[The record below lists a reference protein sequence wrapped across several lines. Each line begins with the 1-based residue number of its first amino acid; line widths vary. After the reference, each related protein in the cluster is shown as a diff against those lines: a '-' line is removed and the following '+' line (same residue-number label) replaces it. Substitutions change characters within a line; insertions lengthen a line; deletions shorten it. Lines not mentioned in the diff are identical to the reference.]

1 MTAHAVD
8 SAQGLAE
15 LLAFQATA
23 ARGAAFTA
31 VAREYGEVRLPRLRD
46 LAGKAS
52 WQEMAT
58 GAGGLAVIWTGAALA
73 ASGRLDAGIL
83 PLLTLLA
90 MSAFVPIWEI
100 AQVGRQLADSL
111 GAARRLHAIHA
122 EPVPVRD
129 GDGVSPSASGDG
141 ARALGVEV
149 LDVSFTYPGRVE
161 PALRD
166 VSLSVPA
173 GTTAAI
179 VGPSG
184 PGKSTLAALLLRFWD
199 PDRGAVRLA
208 GADARRYRLDD
219 LRGRVALVAQDT
231 YLFHLTLREN
241 ILLARP
247 GASEAEIAAAMER
260 ASLGEF
266 VAALPEGLDT
276 VVGERGTRLSGG
288 QRQRVA
294 IARAFLKDAPIL
306 ILDEATSH
314 LDVVNEQAVHEALER
329 LARHRTTLIIA
340 HRLSTVRRA
349 DEIIV
354 LDAGRV
360 VEAGPHAALLARGG
374 PHAPPVSRPLPAPP
388 PRQPSLT
395 QLGR

>member
-31 VAREYGEVRLPRLRD
+31 LARHYAEVRLPLLRD
-46 LAGKAS
+46 LARQAS

-129 GDGVSPSASGDG
+129 GDGVSPRASGDG
-141 ARALGVEV
+141 TRALGVEV

-184 PGKSTLAALLLRFWD
+184 
-199 PDRGAVRLA
+199 
-208 GADARRYRLDD
+208 
-219 LRGRVALVAQDT
+219 
-231 YLFHLTLREN
+231 
-241 ILLARP
+241 
-247 GASEAEIAAAMER
+247 AS
-260 ASLGEF
+260 
-266 VAALPEGLDT
+266 
-276 VVGERGTRLSGG
+276 
-288 QRQRVA
+288 
-294 IARAFLKDAPIL
+294 
-306 ILDEATSH
+306 
-314 LDVVNEQAVHEALER
+314 
-329 LARHRTTLIIA
+329 
-340 HRLSTVRRA
+340 
-349 DEIIV
+349 
-354 LDAGRV
+354 AGRGSR
-360 VEAGPHAALLARGG
+360 AGSASAWPSRG
-374 PHAPPVSRPLPAPP
+374 PSSRT
-388 PRQPSLT
+388 RPS
-395 QLGR
+395 